1 MTFDQALLAEAAERL
16 RNAASASEP
25 CEPVRAMIGV
35 DLTPEVGYQIQQINT
50 DHWLAEGRRIS
61 GHKVGL
67 TNPSVQQQL
76 GVDQPVWG
84 TLFADNCRSDGA
96 DIGAEGL
103 EGLTKGLIEPRV
115 EVEVA
120 VILDSAL
127 DCGRHTVAD
136 AINATAYVLPALEIV
151 DSRINWQITAG
162 DMIADSAGAGLYV
175 LGTRPVPL
183 SAVDLRRVEMQLSIN
198 GEPAATGTG
207 AACLGNPLN
216 ALVWLADAMCDYG
229 TPLQAGECI
238 MTGSLCGML
247 PISNGDELSAN
258 INGVGTVTAT
268 LTAR

>member
-25 CEPVRAMIGV
+25 CEPVRAMIGA

-67 TNPSVQQQL
+67 TNPAVQQQL

-84 TLFADNCRSDGA
+84 TLFADNSRSDGA
-96 DIGAEGL
+96 DIGS
-103 EGLTKGLIEPRV
+103 EGLTDGLIEPRV

-151 DSRINWQITAG
+151 DSRINWDITAG

-207 AACLGNPLN
+207 AACLGSPLN

-268 LTAR
+268 LTPR

>member
-1 MTFDQALLAEAAERL
+1 MTHNLAQLAEAAERL
-16 RNAASASEP
+16 RNAAATAEP
-25 CEPVRAMIGV
+25 CETVRAMIGEA
-35 DLTPEVGYQIQQINT
+35 LTPEVGYQIQQINT
-50 DHWLAEGRRIS
+50 DHWLAKNRRIS

-67 TNPSVQQQL
+67 TNPAVQQQL
-76 GVDQPVWG
+76 GVGQPVWG
-84 TLFADNCRSDGA
+84 VLFADNCRSDGA
-96 DIGAEGL
+96 DIDAE
-103 EGLTKGLIEPRV
+103 GLIEPRV

-120 VILDSAL
+120 VILGSAL

-151 DSRINWQITAG
+151 DSRINWDITAG

-183 SAVDLRRVEMQLSIN
+183 AAVDLHRVEMQLSIN
-198 GEPAATGTG
+198 GEPAASGTG

-216 ALVWLADAMCDYG
+216 ALVWLADAMCEYG

-247 PISNGDELSAN
+247 PIAGGDELSAD
-258 INGVGTVTAT
+258 IESIGTVSAS
-268 LTAR
+268 LTPH